1 MSSNSHP
8 RTSLIIQEWLC
19 GADVYKD
26 LTKAHMLPL
35 VAMCVLIEN
44 VPTLAAPS
52 PQHIMGLLKRI
63 GQLSTCGFF
72 WLSPPGVHI
81 DTLLYLPPRQR
92 QRSWRDTPWCTA
104 QSRQD
109 VAAIFATCQS
119 QGHFIVCSPGCRSG
133 GRARR
138 EYPYLLRTESE
149 T

>member
-81 DTLLYLPPRQR
+81 DTLFICLHVRGKGLGETPHGVLHRAGRMWQQSSLPASHR
-92 QRSWRDTPWCTA
+92 
-104 QSRQD
+104 
-109 VAAIFATCQS
+109 AI
-119 QGHFIVCSPGCRSG
+119 
-133 GRARR
+133 
-138 EYPYLLRTESE
+138 L
-149 T
+149 